1 MNIKYTAVT
10 LLVFLGLTMTAAAND
25 IRHVFVVDDMTL
37 EVEMKKPLTEEE
49 LHPSNYASSD
59 YEPLFRL
66 NEGVEV
72 IGLPMPQKSDGF
84 HYNIYRI
91 PVTGMDVGPIYQI
104 SYKGHKAKTFKVYRG
119 KEQTDR
125 YRDRYGSY
133 F

>member
-1 MNIKYTAVT
+1 MNIKYMAVT
-10 LLVFLGLTMTAAAND
+10 LLVSLGLTMTAAAND

-37 EVEMKKPLTEEE
+37 EVEMKEPLTEEE
-49 LHPSNYASSD
+49 LHPANYASPD
-59 YEPLFRL
+59 YEPLFHL

-104 SYKGHKAKTFKVYRG
+104 SYKGQKAKTFKVYRG

>member
-1 MNIKYTAVT
+1 MNIKYMAVT
-10 LLVFLGLTMTAAAND
+10 LLVSLGLTMTAAAND

-37 EVEMKKPLTEEE
+37 EVEMKEPLTEEE
-49 LHPSNYASSD
+49 LHPSDYTSPD
-59 YEPLFRL
+59 YESPFRL

-72 IGLPMPQKSDGF
+72 IGLPQPQKSDGF

-104 SYKGHKAKTFKVYRG
+104 SYKGQKAKTFKVYRG

>member
-1 MNIKYTAVT
+1 MDMKYMAVT
-10 LLVFLGLTMTAAAND
+10 LLVSLGLTVTAAAND

-37 EVEMKKPLTEEE
+37 EVEMKEPLTEEE
-49 LHPSNYASSD
+49 LHPVDYASPS

-66 NEGVEV
+66 NEGIQV
-72 IGLPMPQKSDGF
+72 IGLPVPQKSDGF

-91 PVTGMDVGPIYQI
+91 PVTGMDAGPIYQI
-104 SYKGHKAKTFKVYRG
+104 SYKGQKAKTFKVYRG